1 MREKNDP
8 LAILNRLSGTIAA
21 RAGGDPNSSYT
32 AKLLAGAPQLPGKK
46 LAEEAL
52 EAALAAV
59 SGDKAAIMAEA
70 ADVLFHLLVL
80 LQSSGVSLAQVC
92 AELARREGVSGIAE
106 KTGRAK
112 KQR

>member
-1 MREKNDP
+1 MSGNTQA
-8 LAILNRLSGTIAA
+8 LAILIRLGETIAA
-21 RAGGDPNSSYT
+21 RAGSDAAASYT

-59 SGDKAAIMAEA
+59 SGDRAAVTAEA

-80 LQSSGVSLAQVC
+80 LQASGVSLAEVC

-106 KTGRAK
+106 KKAR
-112 KQR
+112 RDS